1 MKLILDKGA
10 LMALERNDPAMWE
23 RFKVARRGGVN
34 PISHGGVV
42 GQAWRGGGP
51 RQARLAT
58 ALKGLDVLPLD
69 ERLGRAAG
77 ELLAGTGTCDVVD
90 AALVLLAEDGDE
102 IVTSDQSDLAV
113 LAERAGVH
121 VEILPV

>member
-1 MKLILDKGA
+1 M
-10 LMALERNDPAMWE
+10 
-23 RFKVARRGGVN
+23 ARRA
-34 PISHGGVV
+34 H
-42 GQAWRGGGP
+42 P

-58 ALKGLDVLPLD
+58 ALKGIDVRPLD

-90 AALVLLAEDGDE
+90 AALVLLAANGDE
-102 IVTSDQSDLAV
+102 IVTSDRGDLAI

-121 VEILPV
+121 VDIVPVWRYRACLNEPRRFRRKPRQR

>member
-1 MKLILDKGA
+1 MS
-10 LMALERNDPAMWE
+10 PACLPTVQC
-23 RFKVARRGGVN
+23 RRSSQAAREA
-34 PISHGGVV
+34 

-58 ALKGLDVLPLD
+58 ALKGIDVRPLD

-90 AALVLLAEDGDE
+90 AALVLLAANGDE
-102 IVTSDQSDLAV
+102 VVTSDRGDLAV

-121 VEILPV
+121 VDIVPV